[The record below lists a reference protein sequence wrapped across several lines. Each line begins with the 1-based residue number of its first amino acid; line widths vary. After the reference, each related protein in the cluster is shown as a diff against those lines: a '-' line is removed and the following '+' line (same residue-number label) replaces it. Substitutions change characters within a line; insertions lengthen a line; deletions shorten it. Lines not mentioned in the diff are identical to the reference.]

1 MSRKTGPVENA
12 DYFQMVGRMVR
23 GMGKRGANGDYTDL
37 TEMAKVQQ
45 MMTEAMQTA
54 VDGMREQQGYSW
66 ADIGEGLGITRQ
78 AAQQRFGRKATAE
91 ADEATA

>member
-66 ADIGEGLGITRQ
+66 AEVGEGLGITRQ
-78 AAQQRFGRKATAE
+78 AAQQRFGRKAAKVEE
-91 ADEATA
+91 ASA

>member
-1 MSRKTGPVENA
+1 MNDA
-12 DYFQMVGRMVR
+12 
-23 GMGKRGANGDYTDL
+23 L
-37 TEMAKVQQ
+37 
-45 MMTEAMQTA
+45 QTA

-78 AAQQRFGRKATAE
+78 AAQQRFGRKAPK

>member
-45 MMTEAMQTA
+45 MMTDAMQAA

-78 AAQQRFGRKATAE
+78 AAQQRFGRKATATTE
-91 ADEATA
+91 EATA

>member
-45 MMTEAMQTA
+45 MMTDALQTA

-78 AAQQRFGRKATAE
+78 AAQQRFGRKAPAAE
-91 ADEATA
+91 AETA